1 MSKQKMKNQGVSDVM
16 RSEQG
21 KLSRVLAVLALGGL
35 LVTGAWGQ
43 AGPGQGGGAMKVR
56 VPVGEVT
63 EAEDTIANEY
73 VGLLVSKEVVK
84 VVPQVSG
91 ELLEVSF
98 EDGSRVKGGQVLYRI
113 DDIRYRAAVKSC
125 EAKVAE
131 AKAKLAYGKSN
142 LARTKTLFDKEVTT
156 LDSYES
162 VRSETEALAAQVS
175 SAEAALVTAQE
186 DLRRC
191 VITSPIDGMVA
202 TTNVTRGN
210 YVTAAGA
217 SLVTVF
223 QMDPIR
229 VRFSVSSR
237 DFLSFGGKL
246 EELQKGWEC
255 TLTLADGKPY
265 GKPGRLELVNYEANR
280 NTDTVQLFALFENPD
295 FRLLPNSTVT
305 VSFARKTGRRLPAV
319 PVTAVMHDRDGAYVW
334 QLDGE
339 GKAVKRHVALGAER
353 GGLQLVLS
361 GLSVGDRVV
370 SDGTHKVMAGA
381 VIEADGRD

>member
-1 MSKQKMKNQGVSDVM
+1 MTRSMSVLRYGAS
-16 RSEQG
+16 
-21 KLSRVLAVLALGGL
+21 LSVALLGLLGGMAYGQ
-35 LVTGAWGQ
+35 GA
-43 AGPGQGGGAMKVR
+43 PGRGGGGAMKVR
-56 VPVGEVT
+56 VPVCAVT
-63 EAEDTIANEY
+63 EAEDTVSSEY
-73 VGLLVSKEVVK
+73 VGLVQSKEAVR

-98 EDGSRVKGGQVLYRI
+98 ADGSLVKSGQTLYRI
-113 DDIRYRAAVKSC
+113 DDVRYRAAVKSC

-223 QMDPIR
+223 QMNPIR

-255 TLTLADGKPY
+255 TVTLSDGKAY
-265 GKPGRLELVNYEANR
+265 GKPGQLELVNYEANR

-295 FRLLPNSTVT
+295 FQLLPNSTVT

-334 QLDGE
+334 LLDE
-339 GKAVKRHVALGAER
+339 AGKASKRHVALGSER
-353 GGLQLVLS
+353 GGMQLVLS
-361 GLSVGDRVV
+361 GLAVGDRVV

-381 VIEADGRD
+381 VIEADGRE

>member
-1 MSKQKMKNQGVSDVM
+1 MTRSMSVLRYGAS
-16 RSEQG
+16 
-21 KLSRVLAVLALGGL
+21 LSVALLGLLGGM
-35 LVTGAWGQ
+35 AY
-43 AGPGQGGGAMKVR
+43 GQGAPGRGGGGSSMKVR
-56 VPVGEVT
+56 VPVCAVT
-63 EAEDTIANEY
+63 EAEDTVSSEY
-73 VGLLVSKEVVK
+73 VGLVQSKEVVR

-98 EDGSRVKGGQVLYRI
+98 ADGSLVKSGQTLYRI
-113 DDIRYRAAVKSC
+113 DDVRYRAAVKSC

-210 YVTAAGA
+210 YVTAGGTA
-217 SLVTVF
+217 LVTVF
-223 QMDPIR
+223 QMNPIR

-246 EELQKGWEC
+246 EELQQGWEC
-255 TLTLADGKPY
+255 TVTLSDGKAY
-265 GKPGRLELVNYEANR
+265 GKPGQLELVNYEANR

-334 QLDGE
+334 LLDE
-339 GKAVKRHVALGAER
+339 AGKASKRHVALGSER
-353 GGLQLVLS
+353 GGMQLVLS
-361 GLSVGDRVV
+361 GLAVGDRVV

-381 VIEADGRD
+381 VIEADGRE

>member
-1 MSKQKMKNQGVSDVM
+1 MTRSMSVLRYGAS
-16 RSEQG
+16 
-21 KLSRVLAVLALGGL
+21 LSVALLGLLGGM
-35 LVTGAWGQ
+35 AY
-43 AGPGQGGGAMKVR
+43 GQGAPGRGGGGSSMKVR
-56 VPVGEVT
+56 VPVCAVT
-63 EAEDTIANEY
+63 EAEDTVSSEY
-73 VGLLVSKEVVK
+73 VGLVQSKEVVR

-98 EDGSRVKGGQVLYRI
+98 ADGSLVKSGQTLYRI
-113 DDIRYRAAVKSC
+113 DDVRYRAAVKSC

-210 YVTAAGA
+210 YVTAGGTA
-217 SLVTVF
+217 LVTVF
-223 QMDPIR
+223 QMNPIR

-246 EELQKGWEC
+246 EELQQGWEC
-255 TLTLADGKPY
+255 TVTLSDGKAY
-265 GKPGRLELVNYEANR
+265 GKPGQLELVNYEANR

-295 FRLLPNSTVT
+295 FQLLPNSTVT

-334 QLDGE
+334 LLDGE
-339 GKAVKRHVALGAER
+339 DKAVKRHVALGADR

-361 GLSVGDRVV
+361 GLAVGDRVV

>member
-1 MSKQKMKNQGVSDVM
+1 MTRSMSVLRYGAS
-16 RSEQG
+16 
-21 KLSRVLAVLALGGL
+21 LSVALLGLLGGMAYGQ
-35 LVTGAWGQ
+35 GA
-43 AGPGQGGGAMKVR
+43 PGRGGGGAMKVR
-56 VPVGEVT
+56 VPVCAVT
-63 EAEDTIANEY
+63 EAEDTVSSEY
-73 VGLLVSKEVVK
+73 VGLVQSKEVVR

-98 EDGSRVKGGQVLYRI
+98 ADGSLVKSGQTLYRI
-113 DDIRYRAAVKSC
+113 DDVRYRAAVKSC

-223 QMDPIR
+223 QMNPIR

-255 TLTLADGKPY
+255 TVTLSDGKAY
-265 GKPGRLELVNYEANR
+265 GKPGQLELVNYEANR

-295 FRLLPNSTVT
+295 FQLLPNSTVT

-334 QLDGE
+334 LLDE
-339 GKAVKRHVALGAER
+339 AGKASKRHVALGSER
-353 GGLQLVLS
+353 GGMQLVLS
-361 GLSVGDRVV
+361 GLAVGDRVV

-381 VIEADGRD
+381 VIEADGRE

>member
-1 MSKQKMKNQGVSDVM
+1 MTRSMSVLRYGAS
-16 RSEQG
+16 
-21 KLSRVLAVLALGGL
+21 LSVALLGLLGGM
-35 LVTGAWGQ
+35 AY
-43 AGPGQGGGAMKVR
+43 GQGAPGRGGGGSMKVR
-56 VPVGEVT
+56 VPVCAVT
-63 EAEDTIANEY
+63 EAEDTVSSEY
-73 VGLLVSKEVVK
+73 VGLVQSKEVVR

-98 EDGSRVKGGQVLYRI
+98 ADGSLVKSGQTLYRI
-113 DDIRYRAAVKSC
+113 DDVRYRAAVKSC

-210 YVTAAGA
+210 YVTAGGTA
-217 SLVTVF
+217 LVTVF
-223 QMDPIR
+223 QMNPIR

-246 EELQKGWEC
+246 EELQQGWEC
-255 TLTLADGKPY
+255 TVTLADGKPY

-334 QLDGE
+334 LLDGE
-339 GKAVKRHVALGAER
+339 GKAVKRHVALGADR

-361 GLSVGDRVV
+361 GLAVGDRVV

>member
-1 MSKQKMKNQGVSDVM
+1 MTRSMSVLRYGAS
-16 RSEQG
+16 
-21 KLSRVLAVLALGGL
+21 LSVALLGLLGGMAYGQ
-35 LVTGAWGQ
+35 GA
-43 AGPGQGGGAMKVR
+43 PGRGGGGAMKVR
-56 VPVGEVT
+56 VPVCAVT
-63 EAEDTIANEY
+63 EAEDTVSSEY
-73 VGLLVSKEVVK
+73 VGLVQSKEAVR

-98 EDGSRVKGGQVLYRI
+98 ADGSLVKSGQTLYRI
-113 DDIRYRAAVKSC
+113 DDVRYRAAVKSC

-210 YVTAAGA
+210 YVTAGGTA
-217 SLVTVF
+217 LVTVF
-223 QMDPIR
+223 QMNPIR

-255 TLTLADGKPY
+255 TVTLSDGKAY
-265 GKPGRLELVNYEANR
+265 GKPGQLELVNYEANR

-295 FRLLPNSTVT
+295 FQLLPNSTVT

-334 QLDGE
+334 LLDGE
-339 GKAVKRHVALGAER
+339 DKAVKRHVALGADR

-361 GLSVGDRVV
+361 GLAVGDRVV

>member
-1 MSKQKMKNQGVSDVM
+1 MTRSMSVLRYGAS
-16 RSEQG
+16 
-21 KLSRVLAVLALGGL
+21 LSVALLGLLGGMAYGQ
-35 LVTGAWGQ
+35 GA
-43 AGPGQGGGAMKVR
+43 PGRGGGGAMKVR
-56 VPVGEVT
+56 VPVCAVT
-63 EAEDTIANEY
+63 EAEDTVSSEY
-73 VGLLVSKEVVK
+73 VGLVQSKEVVR

-98 EDGSRVKGGQVLYRI
+98 ADGSLVKSGQTLYRI
-113 DDIRYRAAVKSC
+113 DDVRYRAAVKSC

-223 QMDPIR
+223 QMNPIR

-255 TLTLADGKPY
+255 TVTLSDGKAY
-265 GKPGRLELVNYEANR
+265 GKPGQLELVNYEANQS
-280 NTDTVQLFALFENPD
+280 TDTVQLYALFENPD
-295 FRLLPNSTVT
+295 YRLLPNSTVT
-305 VSFARKTGRRLPAV
+305 VNFAQRTGHRQPAV

-334 QLDGE
+334 LLDE
-339 GKAVKRHVALGAER
+339 AGKASKRHVALGSER
-353 GGLQLVLS
+353 GGMQLVLS
-361 GLSVGDRVV
+361 GLAVGDRVV

-381 VIEADGRD
+381 VIEADGRE